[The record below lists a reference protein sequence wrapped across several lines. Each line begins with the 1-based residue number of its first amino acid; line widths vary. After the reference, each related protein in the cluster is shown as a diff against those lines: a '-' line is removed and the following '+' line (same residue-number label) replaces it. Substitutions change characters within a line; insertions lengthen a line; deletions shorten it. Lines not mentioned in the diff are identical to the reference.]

1 MVISMLIMKLSLQQ
15 YLISQLKYKKCHLLL
30 SHLCFNETCKT
41 FRNQGDIL
49 SYLNPFPKN
58 CKVTALCSLK

>member
-1 MVISMLIMKLSLQQ
+1 MLNMVISMLIMKLSLQQ
-15 YLISQLKYKKCHLLL
+15 YLISQLKYKL
-30 SHLCFNETCKT
+30 SHVCFNETCKT